1 MTRKIF
7 HSTMDCFVGAG
18 ELPIWVVYRRK
29 GVHPARFFHDHN
41 YSEIAVIISGPAR
54 HVLDGENIPV
64 AAGDVLIIHPGAVH
78 AYDETAEME
87 IVNLIFDPSR
97 LSLPQLDGYSMPL
110 FGKIFPDAKN
120 LYHSANPAAHLNPE
134 DLAETVRMIRK
145 LEDELETKL
154 FERTSRSVKLTVAGE
169 LFLKEAEAV
178 LQRAELARQRK
189 SGEQNSAR
197 QANFRIGDAIR
208 YMNRHYAEPVELKI
222 LAKIANMSERS
233 FFRHFHVSAGCSPV
247 EYLLKIRLQH
257 GCDLLIN
264 GNASIAEIAAECGF
278 CDSNYFCKQ
287 FRRAFSVSPRT
298 FRRSYRNS

>member
-1 MTRKIF
+1 MVQKIF

-18 ELPIWVVYRRK
+18 ELPVWVVYRRK
-29 GVHPARFFHDHN
+29 GVHPARFFHNHN

-54 HVLDGENIPV
+54 HILDGENV
-64 AAGDVLIIHPGAVH
+64 QVSSGDVLIVHPGAVH
-78 AYDETAEME
+78 AYDETGEME

-97 LSLPQLDGYSMPL
+97 LSLPQLDGYSLPL
-110 FGKIFPDAKN
+110 FGKIFPDGKN

-134 DLAETVRMIRK
+134 DLTETVRMIRK
-145 LEDELETKL
+145 LEDELKNPLPGKL
-154 FERTSRSVKLTVAGE
+154 FLCLA
-169 LFLKEAEAV
+169 LFMEIIAYLS
-178 LQRAELARQRK
+178 RK

-197 QANFRIGDAIR
+197 QANFRIGEAIR
-208 YMNRHYAEPVELKI
+208 YMNRHYAEPVELKK

-298 FRRSYRNS
+298 FRLSYRNG

>member
-18 ELPIWVVYRRK
+18 ELPVWVVYRRK

-54 HVLDGENIPV
+54 HVLDGENVPV
-64 AAGDVLIIHPGAVH
+64 SAGDVLIIHPGAVH
-78 AYDETAEME
+78 AYDETGEME

-97 LSLPQLDGYSMPL
+97 LSLPQLDGYSLPL
-110 FGKIFPDAKN
+110 FGKIFPDGKN
-120 LYHSANPAAHLNPE
+120 LYHSANPAAHLDSE

-145 LEDELETKL
+145 LEDELKNPLPGKL
-154 FERTSRSVKLTVAGE
+154 FLCLA
-169 LFLKEAEAV
+169 LFMEIIAYLS
-178 LQRAELARQRK
+178 RK

-208 YMNRHYAEPVELKI
+208 YMNRHYAEPVELKK

-233 FFRHFHVSAGCSPV
+233 FFRYFHVSAGCSPV

-298 FRRSYRNS
+298 FRLSYRNG

>member
-1 MTRKIF
+1 MTRIF

-54 HVLDGENIPV
+54 HVLDGENVPV
-64 AAGDVLIIHPGAVH
+64 SAGDVLIVHPGAVH

-97 LSLPQLDGYSMPL
+97 LSLPQLDGYSLPL
-110 FGKIFPDAKN
+110 FGKIFPDGKN
-120 LYHSANPAAHLNPE
+120 LYHSAKPAVHLDPE

-145 LEDELETKL
+145 LEDELKNPLPGKL
-154 FERTSRSVKLTVAGE
+154 FLCLA
-169 LFLKEAEAV
+169 LFMEIIAYLS
-178 LQRAELARQRK
+178 RK

-197 QANFRIGDAIR
+197 QANFRIGEAIR
-208 YMNRHYAEPVELKI
+208 YMNRHYPEPVELKK

-298 FRRSYRNS
+298 FRLSYRNG

>member
-1 MTRKIF
+1 MVQKIF

-18 ELPIWVVYRRK
+18 ELPVWVVYRRK

-54 HVLDGENIPV
+54 HVLDGENVPV
-64 AAGDVLIIHPGAVH
+64 SAGDVLIVHPGAVH
-78 AYDETAEME
+78 AYDETGEME

-97 LSLPQLDGYSMPL
+97 LSLPLLDGYSMPL
-110 FGKIFPDAKN
+110 FGKIFPDGKN
-120 LYHSANPAAHLNPE
+120 LYHSANPAARLAPD

-145 LEDELETKL
+145 LEDELKNPLPGKL
-154 FERTSRSVKLTVAGE
+154 FLCLA
-169 LFLKEAEAV
+169 LFMEIIAYLS
-178 LQRAELARQRK
+178 RK

-197 QANFRIGDAIR
+197 QANFRIGEAIR
-208 YMNRHYAEPVELKI
+208 YMNRHYAEPVELKK

-298 FRRSYRNS
+298 FRLSYRNG

>member
-1 MTRKIF
+1 MIPKIS
-7 HSTMDCFVGAG
+7 HIIL
-18 ELPIWVVYRRK
+18 ER
-29 GVHPARFFHDHN
+29 
-41 YSEIAVIISGPAR
+41 EIAVIISGPAR
-54 HVLDGENIPV
+54 HVLDGENVPV
-64 AAGDVLIIHPGAVH
+64 SSGDVLIIHPGAVH

-110 FGKIFPDAKN
+110 FGKIFPDGKD
-120 LYHSANPAAHLNPE
+120 LYHSANPAAHLDPE

-145 LEDELETKL
+145 LEDELKNPLPGKL
-154 FERTSRSVKLTVAGE
+154 FLCLA
-169 LFLKEAEAV
+169 LFMEIIAYLS
-178 LQRAELARQRK
+178 RK

-208 YMNRHYAEPVELKI
+208 YMNRHYAEPVELEK
-222 LAKIANMSERS
+222 LAKIAKMSERS
-233 FFRHFHVSAGCSPV
+233 FFRHFHVSAGCSPI
-247 EYLLKIRLQH
+247 EYLMKIRLRH

-287 FRRAFSVSPRT
+287 FRRAFTISPRS
-298 FRRSYRNS
+298 FRQQYRSL

>member
-18 ELPIWVVYRRK
+18 ELPVWVVYRRK

-54 HVLDGENIPV
+54 HILDGENVPV
-64 AAGDVLIIHPGAVH
+64 SAGDVLIVHPGAVH

-87 IVNLIFDPSR
+87 IINLIFDPSR
-97 LSLPQLDGYSMPL
+97 LSLPLLDGYSMPL
-110 FGKIFPDAKN
+110 FGKIFPDGKN
-120 LYHSANPAAHLNPE
+120 LYHSANPAARLAPE
-134 DLAETVRMIRK
+134 ELTEAVRMIRK
-145 LEDELETKL
+145 LEDELKNPLPGKL
-154 FERTSRSVKLTVAGE
+154 FLCLA
-169 LFLKEAEAV
+169 LFMEIIAYLS
-178 LQRAELARQRK
+178 RK

-208 YMNRHYAEPVELKI
+208 YMNRHYAEPVELEK
-222 LAKIANMSERS
+222 LAKIAKMSERS
-233 FFRHFHVSAGCSPV
+233 FFRHFHVSAGCSPI
-247 EYLLKIRLQH
+247 EYLMKIRLQH

-298 FRRSYRNS
+298 FRLSYRNG

>member
-1 MTRKIF
+1 
-7 HSTMDCFVGAG
+7 MDCFIGAG

-54 HVLDGENIPV
+54 HVLDGENVPV
-64 AAGDVLIIHPGAVH
+64 SSGDVLIIHPGAVH

-110 FGKIFPDAKN
+110 FGKIFPDGKD
-120 LYHSANPAAHLNPE
+120 LYHSANPAAHLDPE

-145 LEDELETKL
+145 LEDELKNPLPGKL
-154 FERTSRSVKLTVAGE
+154 FLCLA
-169 LFLKEAEAV
+169 LFMEIIAYLS
-178 LQRAELARQRK
+178 RK

-208 YMNRHYAEPVELKI
+208 YMNRHYAEPVELEK
-222 LAKIANMSERS
+222 LAKIAKMSERS
-233 FFRHFHVSAGCSPV
+233 FFRHFHVCAGCSPI

-257 GCDLLIN
+257 AGDLLIN
-264 GNASIAEIAAECGF
+264 GNESVAEIAIQCGF

-287 FRRAFSVSPRT
+287 FRRTFSVSPRT
-298 FRRSYRNS
+298 FRQSYRNS

>member
-7 HSTMDCFVGAG
+7 HSTMDCFVDAG
-18 ELPIWVVYRRK
+18 ELPVWVVYRRK

-54 HVLDGENIPV
+54 HVLDGENVPV
-64 AAGDVLIIHPGAVH
+64 SAGDVLIVHPGAVH

-97 LSLPQLDGYSMPL
+97 LSLPQLDGYSLPL

-145 LEDELETKL
+145 LEDELKNPLPGKL
-154 FERTSRSVKLTVAGE
+154 FLCLA
-169 LFLKEAEAV
+169 LFMEIIAYLS
-178 LQRAELARQRK
+178 RK

-208 YMNRHYAEPVELKI
+208 YMNRHYAEPVELKK

-287 FRRAFSVSPRT
+287 FRRAFAVSPRT
-298 FRRSYRNS
+298 FRMSYRNG

>member
-18 ELPIWVVYRRK
+18 ELPVWVVYRRK

-41 YSEIAVIISGPAR
+41 YYEIAVIISGPAR
-54 HVLDGENIPV
+54 HVLDGENVPV
-64 AAGDVLIIHPGAVH
+64 SAGDVLIVHPGAVH

-87 IVNLIFDPSR
+87 IVNLIFDSSR
-97 LSLPQLDGYSMPL
+97 LSLPQLDGYSLPL

-120 LYHSANPAAHLNPE
+120 LYHSANPAVHLNPE

-145 LEDELETKL
+145 LEDELKNPLPGKL
-154 FERTSRSVKLTVAGE
+154 FLCLA
-169 LFLKEAEAV
+169 LFMEIIAYLS
-178 LQRAELARQRK
+178 RK

-197 QANFRIGDAIR
+197 QANFRIGEAIR
-208 YMNRHYAEPVELKI
+208 YMNRHYAEPVELKK

-298 FRRSYRNS
+298 FRLGYRNG

>member
-1 MTRKIF
+1 MTQKIF

-18 ELPIWVVYRRK
+18 ELPVWVVYRRK

-145 LEDELETKL
+145 LEDELKNPLPGKL
-154 FERTSRSVKLTVAGE
+154 FLCMA
-169 LFLKEAEAV
+169 LFMEIIAYLS
-178 LQRAELARQRK
+178 RK

-222 LAKIANMSERS
+222 LARIANMSERS

>member
-18 ELPIWVVYRRK
+18 ELPVWVVYRRK
-29 GVHPARFFHDHN
+29 GVHPARFVHDHN

-54 HVLDGENIPV
+54 HVLDGKNVPV
-64 AAGDVLIIHPGAVH
+64 SAGDVLIVHPGAVH

-87 IVNLIFDPSR
+87 IVNLIFDSSR
-97 LSLPQLDGYSMPL
+97 LSLPQLDGYSLPL

-120 LYHSANPAAHLNPE
+120 LYHSANPAVHLNPE

-145 LEDELETKL
+145 LEDELKNPLPGKL
-154 FERTSRSVKLTVAGE
+154 FLCLA
-169 LFLKEAEAV
+169 LFMEIIAYLS
-178 LQRAELARQRK
+178 RK

-197 QANFRIGDAIR
+197 QANFRIGEAIR
-208 YMNRHYAEPVELKI
+208 YMNRHYAEPVELKK

-298 FRRSYRNS
+298 FRLGYRNG

>member
-54 HVLDGENIPV
+54 HVLDGENVPV
-64 AAGDVLIIHPGAVH
+64 SAGDVLIVHPGAVH

-97 LSLPQLDGYSMPL
+97 LSLPQLDGYSLPL
-110 FGKIFPDAKN
+110 FGKIFPDGKN

-145 LEDELETKL
+145 LEDELKNPLPGKL
-154 FERTSRSVKLTVAGE
+154 FLCLA
-169 LFLKEAEAV
+169 LFMEIIAYLS
-178 LQRAELARQRK
+178 RK

-197 QANFRIGDAIR
+197 QANFRIGEAIR
-208 YMNRHYAEPVELKI
+208 YMNRHYAEPVELKK

-298 FRRSYRNS
+298 FRLGYRNG

>member
-1 MTRKIF
+1 MTRNIF
-7 HSTMDCFVGAG
+7 HSTMDCFIGAG
-18 ELPIWVVYRRK
+18 ELPVWVVYRRK

-54 HVLDGENIPV
+54 HVLDGETVPV
-64 AAGDVLIIHPGAVH
+64 AAGDVLIVHPGAVH
-78 AYDETAEME
+78 AYDETGEME
-87 IVNLIFDPSR
+87 IINLIFDPLR
-97 LSLPQLDGYSMPL
+97 LSLPQLDGYSLLL
-110 FGKIFPDAKN
+110 FGKIFPNGKN
-120 LYHSANPAAHLNPE
+120 LYHSANPAVHLNPE
-134 DLAETVRMIRK
+134 DLTETVRMIRK
-145 LEDELETKL
+145 LEDELKNTLPGKL
-154 FERTSRSVKLTVAGE
+154 FLCLA
-169 LFLKEAEAV
+169 LFMEIIAYLS
-178 LQRAELARQRK
+178 RK

-197 QANFRIGDAIR
+197 QANFRIGDVIR
-208 YMNRHYAEPVELKI
+208 YMNRHYAEPVELKK

-278 CDSNYFCKQ
+278 CDSNYFCKK

-298 FRRSYRNS
+298 FRLSYRNG

>member
-1 MTRKIF
+1 MQKIF
-7 HSTMDCFVGAG
+7 HSTMDCFIGAG
-18 ELPIWVVYRRK
+18 ELPVWVVYRKK
-29 GVHPARFFHDHN
+29 GMHPARFFHDHN

-54 HVLDGENIPV
+54 HVLDGENVPV

-87 IVNLIFDPSR
+87 IINLLFDPSR
-97 LSLPQLDGYSMPL
+97 LSLPQLDGYSLPL
-110 FGKIFPDAKN
+110 FGKIFPDGKN
-120 LYHSANPAAHLNPE
+120 LYHSANPAARLAPE

-145 LEDELETKL
+145 LEDELKNPLPGKL
-154 FERTSRSVKLTVAGE
+154 FLCLA
-169 LFLKEAEAV
+169 LFMEIIAYLS
-178 LQRAELARQRK
+178 RK

-197 QANFRIGDAIR
+197 QANFRIGEAIR
-208 YMNRHYAEPVELKI
+208 YMNRHYAEPVELKK

-298 FRRSYRNS
+298 FRLSYRNG

>member
-1 MTRKIF
+1 MTRIF

-54 HVLDGENIPV
+54 HVLDGENVPV
-64 AAGDVLIIHPGAVH
+64 SAGDVLIVHPGAVH

-97 LSLPQLDGYSMPL
+97 LSLPQLDGYSLPL
-110 FGKIFPDAKN
+110 FGKIFPDGKN
-120 LYHSANPAAHLNPE
+120 LYHSAKPAVHLDPE
-134 DLAETVRMIRK
+134 DLTETVRMIRK
-145 LEDELETKL
+145 LEDELKNPLPGKL
-154 FERTSRSVKLTVAGE
+154 FLCLA
-169 LFLKEAEAV
+169 LFMEIIAYLS
-178 LQRAELARQRK
+178 RK

-197 QANFRIGDAIR
+197 QANFRIGEAIR
-208 YMNRHYAEPVELKI
+208 YMNRHYAEPVELKK

-264 GNASIAEIAAECGF
+264 GNASVAEIAIQCGF

-298 FRRSYRNS
+298 FRLGYRNG

>member
-1 MTRKIF
+1 MTQKIF

-18 ELPIWVVYRRK
+18 ELPVWVVYRRR

-145 LEDELETKL
+145 LEDELKNPLPGKL
-154 FERTSRSVKLTVAGE
+154 FLCMA
-169 LFLKEAEAV
+169 LFMEIIAYLS
-178 LQRAELARQRK
+178 RK

-222 LAKIANMSERS
+222 LARIANMSERS

-287 FRRAFSVSPRT
+287 FRRAFGVSPRS
-298 FRRSYRNS
+298 FRQQYRSG

>member
-1 MTRKIF
+1 MTQKIF
-7 HSTMDCFVGAG
+7 HSTMDCFIGTG

-120 LYHSANPAAHLNPE
+120 LYHSANPTAHLNPE

-145 LEDELETKL
+145 LEDELKNPLPGKL
-154 FERTSRSVKLTVAGE
+154 FLCMA
-169 LFLKEAEAV
+169 LFMEIIAYLS
-178 LQRAELARQRK
+178 RK

>member
-18 ELPIWVVYRRK
+18 ELPVWVVYRRK

-54 HVLDGENIPV
+54 HVLDGENVPV
-64 AAGDVLIIHPGAVH
+64 SSGDVLIVHPGAVH

-97 LSLPQLDGYSMPL
+97 LSLPQLDGYSLPL
-110 FGKIFPDAKN
+110 FGKIFPDGKN

-134 DLAETVRMIRK
+134 DLTETVRMIRK
-145 LEDELETKL
+145 LEDELKNPLPGKL
-154 FERTSRSVKLTVAGE
+154 FLCLA
-169 LFLKEAEAV
+169 LFMEIIAYLS
-178 LQRAELARQRK
+178 RK

-197 QANFRIGDAIR
+197 QTNFRIGEAIR
-208 YMNRHYAEPVELKI
+208 YMNRHYAEPVELKK

-298 FRRSYRNS
+298 FRLGYRNG

>member
-1 MTRKIF
+1 MTRNIF
-7 HSTMDCFVGAG
+7 HSTMDCFVGSG
-18 ELPIWVVYRRK
+18 ELPIWVVYRRR
-29 GVHPARFFHDHN
+29 GVHPARFFLDHN

-54 HVLDGENIPV
+54 HVLDGENVPV
-64 AAGDVLIIHPGAVH
+64 SAGDVLIIHPGAVH

-97 LSLPQLDGYSMPL
+97 LSLPQLDGYSLPL
-110 FGKIFPDAKN
+110 FGKIFPDGKN
-120 LYHSANPAAHLNPE
+120 LYHSAKPAVHLDPE

-145 LEDELETKL
+145 LEDELKNPLPGKL
-154 FERTSRSVKLTVAGE
+154 FLCLA
-169 LFLKEAEAV
+169 LFMEIIAYLS
-178 LQRAELARQRK
+178 RK

-197 QANFRIGDAIR
+197 QANFRIGEAIR
-208 YMNRHYAEPVELKI
+208 YMNRHYAEPVELQK

-298 FRRSYRNS
+298 FRLGYRNG

>member
-1 MTRKIF
+1 MTQKIF

-54 HVLDGENIPV
+54 HVLDGENVPV
-64 AAGDVLIIHPGAVH
+64 SAGDVLIIHPGAVH
-78 AYDETAEME
+78 AYDETGEME

-97 LSLPQLDGYSMPL
+97 LSLPQLDGYSLPL

-120 LYHSANPAAHLNPE
+120 LYHSANPAAHLDPE

-145 LEDELETKL
+145 LEDELKNPLPGKL
-154 FERTSRSVKLTVAGE
+154 FLCLA
-169 LFLKEAEAV
+169 LFMEIIAYLS
-178 LQRAELARQRK
+178 RK

-197 QANFRIGDAIR
+197 QANFRIGEAIR
-208 YMNRHYAEPVELKI
+208 YMNRHYAEPVELQK

-287 FRRAFSVSPRT
+287 FRRAFGVSPLS
-298 FRRSYRNS
+298 FRRQYQPQ

>member
-1 MTRKIF
+1 MTRIF

-54 HVLDGENIPV
+54 HVLDGENVPV
-64 AAGDVLIIHPGAVH
+64 SAGDVLIVHPGAVH

-87 IVNLIFDPSR
+87 IVNLIFDSSR
-97 LSLPQLDGYSMPL
+97 LSLPQLDGYSLPL

-120 LYHSANPAAHLNPE
+120 LYHSANPAVHLDPE

-145 LEDELETKL
+145 LEDELKNPLPGKL
-154 FERTSRSVKLTVAGE
+154 FLCLA
-169 LFLKEAEAV
+169 LFMEIIAYLS
-178 LQRAELARQRK
+178 RK

-197 QANFRIGDAIR
+197 QANFRIGEAIR
-208 YMNRHYAEPVELKI
+208 YMNRHYAEPVELKK

-287 FRRAFSVSPRT
+287 FRRAFSVSPRS
-298 FRRSYRNS
+298 FRLSYRNG

>member
-1 MTRKIF
+1 MTRNIF
-7 HSTMDCFVGAG
+7 HSTMDCFIGAG

-145 LEDELETKL
+145 LEDELKNPLPGKL
-154 FERTSRSVKLTVAGE
+154 FLCMA
-169 LFLKEAEAV
+169 LFMEIIAYLS
-178 LQRAELARQRK
+178 RK

-298 FRRSYRNS
+298 FRLSYRNS